1 MSLGKNDNAFDSEG
15 FTLVELL
22 TTMAVAA
29 ILLTIAM
36 PALNG
41 LLRSYRL
48 TQAANELVGAANL
61 ARSEAIQRGSR
72 VTLVPCNWQESS
84 SNCATGSNWRDGW
97 ALIAGPGEGSTD
109 LTVTSTN
116 LLRLFA
122 PLAADIAMSPP
133 VHGYLSY
140 TRDGRA
146 LKWDGFPQNQTLTLN
161 AGDRS
166 HEVIIN
172 RLGRVRSQ
180 KGAG

>member
-1 MSLGKNDNAFDSEG
+1 MVPEPLSKSDPRG
-15 FTLVELL
+15 FTLLELL
-22 TTMAVAA
+22 TTLAVAG
-29 ILLTIAM
+29 ILLLIAS
-36 PALNG
+36 PALYG
-41 LLRSYRL
+41 MVRSYRL
-48 TQAANELVGAANL
+48 TTAANDLVGAANL

-72 VTLVPCNWQESS
+72 VTLVACNWQESS
-84 SNCATGSNWRDGW
+84 GSCAAGSQWRDGW
-97 ALIAGPGEGSTD
+97 ALIVGPEEGSTD
-109 LTVTSTN
+109 LTVTSAN

-122 PLAADIAMSPP
+122 PLAADIAMSRPAN
-133 VHGYLSY
+133 GYLSY

-146 LKWDGFPQNQTLTLN
+146 LKWDGFPQNQTVTLS

>member
-1 MSLGKNDNAFDSEG
+1 MFPVPLSKTVPRG
-15 FTLVELL
+15 FTLIELL

-41 LLRSYRL
+41 MLRSYRL
-48 TQAANELVGAANL
+48 TQGANELVGAANL

-84 SNCATGSNWRDGW
+84 SSCATGSQWRDGW
-97 ALIAGPGEGSTD
+97 ALIAGPAEGSTD
-109 LTVTSTN
+109 LTVSSAN
-116 LLRLFA
+116 LLRLFD
-122 PLAADIAMSPP
+122 PLAAEIAMSSPTQ
-133 VHGYLSY
+133 GYLSY

-146 LKWDGFPQNQTLTLN
+146 LNWDGFPQNQTVTLR

-166 HEVIIN
+166 HAVIIN